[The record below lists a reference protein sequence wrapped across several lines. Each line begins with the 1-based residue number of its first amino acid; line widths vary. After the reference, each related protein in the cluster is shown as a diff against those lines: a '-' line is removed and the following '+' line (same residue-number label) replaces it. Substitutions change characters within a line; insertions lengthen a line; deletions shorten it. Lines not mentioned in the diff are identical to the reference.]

1 MSNSKPIRHKH
12 VDLLEEDKPIANQ
25 KFVCISFV
33 SPEKIIEKKETFYFE
48 EFLKSWELNK
58 SLEKFNQFMN
68 FISFKYELDFKLLSE
83 DLSEFCKQE
92 KNTLVNGTVF
102 DEYKTYLD
110 QNEEQLENT
119 FNEKNEFQ
127 TSTRGIKVRGVF
139 PSQGEAELRAKLLRE
154 IDPNFDVYVGPV
166 GLWMPWEPDAYKTG
180 KVEYLEEELNEL
192 MGKKKENEEKAKE
205 YFDQRV
211 KETKIKAIEENIK
224 LAKETGNKLTQSV
237 TKDGKLIGVNEL
249 NTQENILQSKETVSI
264 NDVKAELF
272 EGDNIL
278 LNKDKK

>member
-211 KETKIKAIEENIK
+211 KETKIKAI
-224 LAKETGNKLTQSV
+224 
-237 TKDGKLIGVNEL
+237 
-249 NTQENILQSKETVSI
+249 SKIFNLS
-264 NDVKAELF
+264 
-272 EGDNIL
+272 
-278 LNKDKK
+278 